1 MVTCFAPM
9 GRTPERHCQGDQTG
23 SAAGAWRRALS
34 PGFRSPLIRRQGSY
48 QGQATWSPGPL
59 LPHRKV
65 QDPGQR
71 TTPGRPAPWGHLT
84 HGSQHVHPPG
94 TGHPPRPPSAP
105 CRHGPGLSMQWGLCS
120 TIRPVTQLRPETCH
134 LRLRKRGPLGDKL
147 GQGHVA
153 TTETR
158 TKVSATCPMRTEPGA
173 HPSGRHQAPS
183 PTERP
188 RSGSCCHLDGTRN
201 RSPAKGYTGRQPLTH
216 RGAWG
221 GANQG

>member
-1 MVTCFAPM
+1 MGTQSRLSLTFNPPAGELPGTSHLVTRSSASSQKSTGPWTAHHSGSTCSLGAPHS
-9 GRTPERHCQGDQTG
+9 RRR
-23 SAAGAWRRALS
+23 GA
-34 PGFRSPLIRRQGSY
+34 F
-48 QGQATWSPGPL
+48 
-59 LPHRKV
+59 
-65 QDPGQR
+65 
-71 TTPGRPAPWGHLT
+71 
-84 HGSQHVHPPG
+84 SQHVHPPG

-105 CRHGPGLSMQWGLCS
+105 CCHGPGLSMQWGLCS

-158 TKVSATCPMRTEPGA
+158 TKVSATRPMRTEPGA